1 MTMIANR
8 PQAPRRRLP
17 RGFTLVEALV
27 ALLVMAFGMM
37 AIAGMQATLSRAS
50 EVAKQRSEAVRLA
63 QMKIE
68 QLRSFEQVAADAT
81 KVDYA
86 GDIVNGNDTLSPTV
100 GAYTTN
106 TSFDRV
112 WTVTRDG
119 VNAPAA
125 DGSDPQKWVS
135 VVVTWNDRTGQ
146 QQRVQ
151 LTTVISRAD
160 PINLGTLYTGT
171 GATEPLK
178 PKGRNIDIPYPAI
191 SLPGDK
197 SAFKPPPSANNYV
210 FDNVSGDVL
219 GYCTDAAIANAVNNG
234 TAVSLTAGSET
245 TGCTA
250 QPAYVLSGYIR
261 FLNSL
266 PGGNEL
272 NQDSAITNPT
282 TDTKAL
288 TASIVFPTVAGGT
301 PAADC
306 FAQQQKVVSVGNI
319 TVRDIAT
326 IGRTG
331 NTVTVTTTA
340 NHGFSAGQV
349 VAINNVSTSSFNG
362 QFTIATASGTTF
374 TYAQNGANESATVGS
389 PVPTATLVQQIA
401 VAESATA
408 GTDYSST
415 YDTVV
420 SRFVAYTCIVQGI
433 DDAET
438 PQPVPTTR
446 KRWWGQ
452 FVITTD
458 GTWQLD
464 NGLGDGTRFKM
475 CRFTG
480 DYIADDNISNSE
492 HPLLYRGVDAAL
504 DNQNY
509 LIVPG
514 NEACPNDGEADPL
527 NGANDYSNTNTELH
541 QIRDIATGTAPYGG
555 NISNSQWSVAG
566 REQATTNLTPL
577 PMF

>member
-1 MTMIANR
+1 MIAHKSR
-8 PQAPRRRLP
+8 SSGRRQ
-17 RGFTLVEALV
+17 RGFTLIEALV
-27 ALLVMAFGMM
+27 ALLVMAFGML

-68 QLRSFEQVAADAT
+68 QLRSFEQITADAG

-86 GDIVNGNDTLSPTV
+86 SDVVSGNDTFSPTV
-100 GAYTTN
+100 GAYATN

-160 PINLGTLYTGT
+160 PVNLGTLYTGSNI
-171 GATEPLK
+171 TEPLK
-178 PKGRNIDIPYPAI
+178 PKGRNIDIPYPAV

-197 SAFKPPPSANNYV
+197 SAFKPPPSTNNYV

-219 GYCTDAAIANAVNNG
+219 GFCTDAAIADAVNNG
-234 TAVSLTAGSET
+234 TAISFTGTPT
-245 TGCTA
+245 TGCTV

-261 FLNSL
+261 FLNSV
-266 PGGNEL
+266 PPDNNEL
-272 NQDSAITNPT
+272 NYDSAITNPT
-282 TDTKAL
+282 TATKAL
-288 TASIVFPTVAGGT
+288 TASIVFPTVGSGT

-326 IGRTG
+326 ISRTG

-340 NHGFSAGQV
+340 NHGFSPGQV
-349 VAINNVSTSSFNG
+349 VAINNVSNSSFNG
-362 QFTIATASGTTF
+362 TFMLASASGNNF
-374 TYAQNGANESATVGS
+374 TYAQTGANVTVTVGT
-389 PVPTATLVQQIA
+389 PTPTAALVQQIA
-401 VAESATA
+401 LEESATPPT
-408 GTDYSST
+408 GYNS
-415 YDTVV
+415 VV

-438 PQPVPTTR
+438 PQPVPATR

-492 HPLLYRGVDAAL
+492 HPLLYRGVNAAL

-514 NEACPNDGEADPL
+514 NVACPNDGEADPL

-541 QIRDIATGTAPYGG
+541 QIQDVATGTAPYGG
-555 NISNSQWSVAG
+555 NLSNSQWSTAG